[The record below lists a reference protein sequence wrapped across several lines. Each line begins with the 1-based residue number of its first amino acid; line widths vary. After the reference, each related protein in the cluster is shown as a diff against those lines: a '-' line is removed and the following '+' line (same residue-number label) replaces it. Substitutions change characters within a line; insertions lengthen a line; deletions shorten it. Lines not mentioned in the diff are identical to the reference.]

1 MPSRTCAFSAC
12 SLFSSLKRSQEA
24 FADLLGIRDIIPV
37 FAHSDAR
44 LMLAVKIA
52 ATGDQQPMISGEF
65 RIIAIMPLF
74 MIIAEGLDA
83 VDAGIDRFLQRSSRS

>member
-1 MPSRTCAFSAC
+1 
-12 SLFSSLKRSQEA
+12 
-24 FADLLGIRDIIPV
+24 
-37 FAHSDAR
+37 
-44 LMLAVKIA
+44 MLAVKIA

-83 VDAGIDRFLQRSSRS
+83 VDAGIDRFLQQIFSQRISPSLSKAAASRSL